1 MSFKINDTT
10 VIDNSRNVPSTTT
23 GVTGLTNFTVPNGT
37 TAQRPVGSTGKLFYD
52 TQIGQLLVHDGI
64 NWNAAHELNTGDNI
78 FDIRSYTGT
87 QNTQTIS
94 TGDVDLATNGGLI
107 IIKKYH
113 GVTASGGGGG
123 TWSDQSREGAWWIDT
138 ERGVS
143 SFLNSAVD
151 NVEDNYVNPSNYWNS
166 GFGVRSIS
174 TTGWE
179 LGGGSGGNN
188 TGFNAL
194 DKAYMSYVFRKAPRF
209 FDVQKGTTD
218 SQGHITFNHDL
229 GVTPGMVIVKSREDM
244 VSSASNHWH
253 VYHRSAGFSGTPADQ
268 VYQFIDTGNG
278 YTTTSAGKFWT
289 AVNSTTFTAEI
300 TGYIPNKDVVAY
312 FFAHNDND
320 GVFGNS
326 ANEDFIKCGSY
337 LGNGVADTVIDL
349 GFEPGWLMVRK
360 MGRIKVDGNLEWTNS
375 DDTWRVVDFIRGFS
389 HTGNHHV
396 GLGDTTTYENSGN
409 LPTMLHPHNNGRSD
423 IAPMPNGFMLSD
435 SNNFNQAPNQS
446 LSPEPYKYIY
456 VAIRRT
462 PIAVPTDKNKIIHIG
477 QHNTGVASDRTTPML
492 TTGFP
497 PDFNLNMLY
506 TTGTTIPRTRITDRV
521 RGFHGDNTPKL
532 TTHSQTGTYPYPE
545 QIAGALTPGFW
556 YGDIMTGFY
565 AKQAAVIPS
574 AYSTNVSVSL
584 RRGTGFFDIV
594 PYLGNKLGAN
604 NNSTIGIT
612 VKHNLGVVPEM
623 IWIKQR
629 DADNQTRGITQFVY
643 QNWAVYHKDLTDSSH
658 NYMILNYDL
667 AEITTPTNP
676 SLWDSADP
684 TSTEF
689 TLSNYNAGSSVATFV
704 NQSDNST
711 SPTYHGQFIAYL
723 FATLSGISKVGSFSH
738 TNGSSTDVDCG
749 FGSTARFV
757 MVKSKG
763 VGDWYVWDSVRGISA
778 GNDSYL
784 RLNTSDAPVTTTD
797 WIDPLSTGFQ
807 MSSGFATGN
816 YIFYALA

>member
-1 MSFKINDTT
+1 MSFKINNTT
-10 VIDNSRNVPSTTT
+10 VIDNSRNVPSTAV
-23 GVTGLTNFTVPNGT
+23 GVTGLTNFTVPNGN
-37 TAQRPVGSTGKLFYD
+37 TAQRPIGSTGKLFYD
-52 TQIGQLLVHDGI
+52 SEIGQLLVHDGV
-64 NWNAAHELNTGDNI
+64 NWNAAHETTTGDNL
-78 FDIRSYTGT
+78 FDLRSYTGT
-87 QNTQTIS
+87 GNTQTIS

-113 GVTASGGGGG
+113 HNSSGPN
-123 TWSDQSREGAWWIDT
+123 TWSNQSQEGAWWIDT

-151 NVEDNYVNPSNYWNS
+151 NVENNYVNPTNYYGS

-179 LGGGSGGNN
+179 LGAGNS
-188 TGFNAL
+188 GFNESG
-194 DKAYMSYVFRKAPRF
+194 KAYMSYVFRKAPRF

-218 SQGHITFNHDL
+218 SQGHITFNHNL
-229 GVTPGMVIVKSREDM
+229 GVTPGMVILKSRTDM
-244 VSSASNHWH
+244 ASSGGDNWY
-253 VYHRSAGFSGTPADQ
+253 VYHRGAGFSGTPADQ

-278 YTTTSAGKFWT
+278 YVTNSSGKFWT
-289 AVNSTTFTAEI
+289 AINSTTFTAEI
-300 TGYIPNKDVVAY
+300 TGYDPGRDVVAY

-326 ANEDFIKCGSY
+326 GDQDFIKCGSY
-337 LGNGVADTVIDL
+337 NGNGVDDTVIDL

-360 MGRIKVDGNLEWTNS
+360 MGYVNTSGNLQWTNS
-375 DDTWRVVDFIRGFS
+375 DDTWRVVDYIRQFS
-389 HTGNHHV
+389 HTGNHWF
-396 GLGDTTTYENSGN
+396 GLGDTTTYENHGN
-409 LPTMLHPHNNGRSD
+409 LSTINNGRSD
-423 IAPMPNGFMLSD
+423 IAPMPNGFRLSD
-435 SNNFNQAPNQS
+435 GITFNQAPNNGN
-446 LSPEPYKYIY
+446 EPYKYIY

-477 QHNTGVASDRTTPML
+477 SHNAGVTSDRTNLML

-497 PDFNLNMLY
+497 PDFNLNILY
-506 TTGTTIPRTRITDRV
+506 NTGSTIPRTRITDRV
-521 RGFHGDNTPKL
+521 RGFGGDNTSNL
-532 TTHSQTGTYPYPE
+532 TIHPQTGTYPYE
-545 QIAGALTPGFW
+545 ERVVGASTPGSW
-556 YGDIMTGFY
+556 YGDVMTGFY
-565 AKQAAVIPS
+565 TTASAVMNS
-574 AYSTNVSVSL
+574 LYSTNVSVSL

-594 PYLGNKLGAN
+594 PYLGNKL
-604 NNSTIGIT
+604 TVPLV

-629 DADNQTRGITQFVY
+629 DADNQTRGNTQFFY

-658 NYMILNYDL
+658 YYAVLSHNY
-667 AEITTPTNP
+667 AEITGSNP
-676 SLWDSADP
+676 SLWNNLDP
-684 TSTEF
+684 TPTEF
-689 TLSNYNAGSSVATFV
+689 SLDNNIPLSNRQYFSFV

-711 SPTYHGQFIAYL
+711 SPTYYGQFIAYL

-738 TNGSSTDVDCG
+738 TNGSSTNVDCG

-763 VGDWYVWDSVRGISA
+763 IGDWYVWDSVRGISA

>member
-1 MSFKINDTT
+1 MSFKINNTT
-10 VIDNSRNVPSTTT
+10 VIDNSKNVPSTAT
-23 GVTGLTNFTVPNGT
+23 GVTGLTNFTVPNGS
-37 TAQRPVGSTGKLFYD
+37 TAQRPIGSTGKLFYD
-52 TQIGQLLVHDGI
+52 SQIGQLLVHDGV
-64 NWNAAHELNTGDNI
+64 NWNAAHEATTGDEI
-78 FDIRSYTGT
+78 FDMRSYTGT

-113 GVTASGGGGG
+113 YDSSGSN
-123 TWSDQSREGAWWIDT
+123 TWSNQSQEGAWWIDT

-151 NVEDNYVNPSNYWNS
+151 NVENNYVSPTNYYGS

-174 TTGWE
+174 TTGYE
-179 LGGGSGGNN
+179 LGG
-188 TGFNAL
+188 THVGFNESA
-194 DKAYMSYVFRKAPRF
+194 KAYMSYVFRKAPRF
-209 FDVQKGTTD
+209 FDIQKGTTD

-229 GVTPGMVIVKSREDM
+229 GVTPGMVILKSRTDM
-244 VSSASNHWH
+244 ASSGGDHWY
-253 VYHRSAGFSGTPADQ
+253 VYHRGAGFSGTPADQ

-278 YTTTSAGKFWT
+278 YVTNSSGKFWT
-289 AVNSTTFTAEI
+289 AINSTTFTAEI
-300 TGYIPNKDVVAY
+300 TGYDPGRDVVAY
-312 FFAHNDND
+312 FFAHNNND

-337 LGNGVADTVIDL
+337 LGNGVTDTVIDL

-360 MGRIKVDGNLEWTNS
+360 MGRIDAAGNLQWTNS
-375 DDTWRVVDFIRGFS
+375 DDTWRVVDYIRQFS
-389 HTGNHHV
+389 HTGNHWF
-396 GLGDTTTYENSGN
+396 GLGDTTTYENHGN
-409 LPTMLHPHNNGRSD
+409 LSTINNGRSD
-423 IAPMPNGFMLSD
+423 IAPMPNGFRLNA
-435 SNNFNQAPNQS
+435 SNNFNQAPNNGT
-446 LSPEPYKYIY
+446 EPYKYIY

-477 QHNTGVASDRTTPML
+477 SHNAGVTSDRTNLML

-497 PDFNLNMLY
+497 PDFNLNILY
-506 TTGTTIPRTRITDRV
+506 NTGSTIPRTRITDRV
-521 RGFHGDNTPKL
+521 RGFGGNNTSNL
-532 TTHSQTGTYPYPE
+532 TIHPQTGTYPYE
-545 QIAGALTPGFW
+545 ERVVGASTPGSW
-556 YGDIMTGFY
+556 YGDVMTGFY
-565 AKQAAVIPS
+565 TTASAVMNS
-574 AYSTNVSVSL
+574 LYSTNVSVSL
-584 RRGTGFFDIV
+584 RKGTGFFDIV
-594 PYLGNKLGAN
+594 PYLGNKL
-604 NNSTIGIT
+604 TVPLV

-629 DADNQTRGITQFVY
+629 DADNQTRGVTQFVY
-643 QNWAVYHKDLTDSSH
+643 QNWAVYHKDFTDSSH
-658 NYMILNYDL
+658 YYAILNHNY
-667 AEITTPTNP
+667 AEITGSNP
-676 SLWDSADP
+676 SLWNNLDP

-689 TLSNYNAGSSVATFV
+689 SLWNYNTGSATSSFV

-711 SPTYHGQFIAYL
+711 SPTYYGQFIAYL

-738 TNGSSTDVDCG
+738 TNGSSTNVDCG

-763 VGDWYVWDSVRGISA
+763 IGDWYVWDSVRGISA

>member
-10 VIDNSRNVPSTTT
+10 VIDNSRNVPSTAV
-23 GVTGLTNFTVPNGT
+23 GVTGLTNFTVPNGS
-37 TAQRPVGSTGKLFYD
+37 TAQRPIGTTGKIFYD
-52 TQIGQLLVHDGI
+52 TTINQLLIHDGTQ
-64 NWNAAHELNTGDNI
+64 WNAAHEATTGDEI
-78 FDIRSYTGT
+78 FDMRSYTGT

-113 GVTASGGGGG
+113 HLSSGPN
-123 TWSDQSREGAWWIDT
+123 TWQPITEGAWWIDT

-151 NVEDNYVNPSNYWNS
+151 YVENNYVSPTNYYGS

-174 TTGWE
+174 TTGYE
-179 LGGGSGGNN
+179 LGGGSGGGNS
-188 TGFNAL
+188 GFNESSR
-194 DKAYMSYVFRKAPRF
+194 AYMSYVFRKAPRF

-229 GVTPGMVIVKSREDM
+229 GVTPGMVILKSRTDM
-244 VSSASNHWH
+244 ASSGGDNWY
-253 VYHRSAGFSGTPADQ
+253 VYHRGAGFSGTPADQ

-278 YTTTSAGKFWT
+278 YVTNSSGKFWT

-300 TGYIPNKDVVAY
+300 TGYDPGRDVVAY

-349 GFEPGWLMVRK
+349 GFEPGWIMVRK
-360 MGRIKVDGNLEWTNS
+360 MGRINAAGILEWTNS
-375 DDTWRVVDFIRGFS
+375 ADTWRVVDSIRGIS

-396 GLGDTTTYENSGN
+396 GLGDTGTLETNG
-409 LPTMLHPHNNGRSD
+409 LLRAPNNVGSE
-423 IAPMPNGFMLSD
+423 ISVMPNGFRLSD
-435 SNNFNQAPNQS
+435 SNNFNQAPNNGT
-446 LSPEPYKYIY
+446 EPYKYIY

-477 QHNTGVASDRTTPML
+477 HHNAGVTSDRTNLML

-497 PDFNLNMLY
+497 PDFNLNILY
-506 TTGTTIPRTRITDRV
+506 NTGTTFPRTRITDRV
-521 RGFHGDNTPKL
+521 RGFGGDNTSNL
-532 TTHSQTGTYPYPE
+532 TIHPQTGTYPYE
-545 QIAGALTPGFW
+545 ERIVGASTPGSW
-556 YGDIMTGFY
+556 YGDVMTGFY
-565 AKQAAVIPS
+565 TPASAVMNS

-584 RRGTGFFDIV
+584 KRGTGFFDIV
-594 PYLGNKLGAN
+594 PYLGNKLGDAG
-604 NNSTIGIT
+604 NSTIGIT

-623 IWIKQR
+623 MWIKQR
-629 DADNQTRGITQFVY
+629 DADNQTRGNTQFVY

-676 SLWDSADP
+676 SMWDSADP

-711 SPTYHGQFIAYL
+711 IPTYHGQFIAYL

-738 TNGSSTDVDCG
+738 TNGSSTNVDCG

-763 VGDWYVWDSVRGISA
+763 VGGWYVWDSVRGINA
-778 GNDSYL
+778 GADSYL
-784 RLNTSDAPVTTTD
+784 TINTHADPVTNTD
-797 WIDPLSTGFQ
+797 WIDPFSTGFQ

>member
-1 MSFKINDTT
+1 MSFKINNTD
-10 VIDNSRNVPSTTT
+10 VINDSRNVPSTVPS
-23 GVTGLTNFTVPNGT
+23 VTGLTNFTVPNGS
-37 TAQRPVGSTGKLFYD
+37 TAQRPVGSTGKIFYD
-52 TQIGQLLVHDGI
+52 TTINQLLIHDGI
-64 NWNAAHELNTGDNI
+64 NWNTAHELNTGDNI

-87 QNTQTIS
+87 ANTQTIS
-94 TGDVDLATNGGLI
+94 TGGVDLTKGGLI

-113 GVTASGGGGG
+113 YDTSGPN
-123 TWSDQSREGAWWIDT
+123 TWSNQSQEGAWWIDT

-151 NVEDNYVNPSNYWNS
+151 NVENNYASYWNN

-179 LGGGSGGNN
+179 LGGGSGSNN
-188 TGFNAL
+188 TGFNET

-229 GVTPGMVIVKSREDM
+229 GVTPGMVILKSRTDM
-244 VSSASNHWH
+244 ASSGGDHWY
-253 VYHRSAGFSGTPADQ
+253 VYHRGAGFSGTPADQ

-278 YTTTSAGKFWT
+278 YVTNSSGKFWT
-289 AVNSTTFTAEI
+289 AINSTTFTAEI
-300 TGYIPNKDVVAY
+300 TGYDSGRDVVAY

-337 LGNGVADTVIDL
+337 NGNGVTDTVIDL
-349 GFEPGWLMVRK
+349 GFEPGWIMVRK
-360 MGRIKVDGNLEWTNS
+360 MGRVDTGGNLQWTNS

-389 HTGNHHV
+389 HTGNHWF
-396 GLGDTTTYENSGN
+396 GLGDTTTYENHGN
-409 LPTMLHPHNNGRSD
+409 LSTSNNGRSD
-423 IAPMPNGFMLSD
+423 IAPMPNGFMLD
-435 SNNFNQAPNQS
+435 DGITFNQAPNNGT
-446 LSPEPYKYIY
+446 EPYKYIY

-477 QHNTGVASDRTTPML
+477 QHNTGVTSDRTTPML

-521 RGFHGDNTPKL
+521 RGFGGDNTPKL
-532 TTHSQTGTYPYPE
+532 TTHSQTGTYPYAE
-545 QIAGALTPGFW
+545 QVAGALTPGCW

-565 AKQAAVIPS
+565 AKASAVIPS

-594 PYLGNKLGAN
+594 PYLGNKLGDN

-629 DADNQTRGITQFVY
+629 DADNQTRGNTQFVY

-658 NYMILNYDL
+658 NYMILNYDY

-676 SLWDSADP
+676 SMWDSADP

-689 TLSNYNAGSSVATFV
+689 TLSNYNTGSAISSFV

-723 FATLSGISKVGSFSH
+723 FATLSGMSKVGSFSH

-763 VGDWYVWDSVRGISA
+763 VGDWYVWDSVRGINA
-778 GNDSYL
+778 GADSYVTK
-784 RLNTSDAPVTTTD
+784 NTHADPITNTD
-797 WIDPLSTGFQ
+797 WIDSLSTGFQ

>member
-1 MSFKINDTT
+1 MSFKINDTD
-10 VIDNSRNVPSTTT
+10 VIDNSRNVPSTVPS
-23 GVTGLTNFTVPNGT
+23 VTGLTNFTVPNGT

-52 TQIGQLLVHDGI
+52 SQIGQLLVHDGV
-64 NWNAAHELNTGDNI
+64 NWNAAHELNTGDNL

-87 QNTQTIS
+87 ANTQTIS

-113 GVTASGGGGG
+113 HDSSGPN
-123 TWSDQSREGAWWIDT
+123 TWSNQSQEGAWWIDT

-151 NVEDNYVNPSNYWNS
+151 NVEDDYASYWNN

-188 TGFNAL
+188 IGFNESG
-194 DKAYMSYVFRKAPRF
+194 KAYMSYVFRKAPRF
-209 FDVQKGTTD
+209 FDIQKGTTD

-229 GVTPGMVIVKSREDM
+229 GVTPGMVILKSRTDM
-244 VSSASNHWH
+244 ASSGGDNWY
-253 VYHRSAGFSGTPADQ
+253 VYHRGAGFSGIPADQ
-268 VYQFIDTGNG
+268 VYQFIDTGDG
-278 YTTTSAGKFWT
+278 YTTTSSGKFWT
-289 AVNSTTFTAEI
+289 TVNSTTFTAEI
-300 TGYIPNKDVVAY
+300 TGYDPGRDVVAY

-337 LGNGVADTVIDL
+337 DGNGVADRVIDL

-360 MGRIKVDGNLEWTNS
+360 MGLQRTSGAMTWTNN
-375 DDTWRVVDFIRGFS
+375 DTTWRVVDFIRGFS
-389 HTGNHHV
+389 HTGDHHV
-396 GLGDTTTYENSGN
+396 GLGDTTTQESDG
-409 LPTMLHPHNNGRSD
+409 LLRGPNNTGSE
-423 IAPMPNGFMLSD
+423 IAPMPNGFRLNG
-435 SNNFNQAPNQS
+435 SNNFNQLPNNGN
-446 LSPEPYKYIY
+446 EFYKYIY

-477 QHNTGVASDRTTPML
+477 SHNAGVTSTRTNLML

-497 PDFNLNMLY
+497 PDFNLSISY
-506 TTGTTIPRTRITDRV
+506 TTGTTIPRHWITDRV

-532 TTHSQTGTYPYPE
+532 ATHPQTGTYPYQE
-545 QIAGALTPGFW
+545 TIVGASASGSW
-556 YGDIMTGFY
+556 YGDVMTGFY
-565 AKQAAVIPS
+565 TPASQVMNS
-574 AYSTNVSVSL
+574 SYSTNVSVSL

-594 PYLGNKLGAN
+594 PYLGNKLGDAG
-604 NNSTIGIT
+604 NSTIGIT

-629 DADNQTRGITQFVY
+629 DADNLTRGVTQFVY

-658 NYMILNYDL
+658 NYMILNHNY

-676 SLWDSADP
+676 SMWDSADP

-689 TLSNYNAGSSVATFV
+689 TLSNYNAGSAISSFV

-763 VGDWYVWDSVRGISA
+763 VGDWYVWDSVRGINA
-778 GNDSYL
+778 GADSYVTI
-784 RLNTSDAPVTTTD
+784 NTHADPITNTD